1 MDGTNTA
8 RLNDFICT
16 GLLRNKIDHG
26 SESVRSDLPAPKAL
40 NFHINSEI
48 EQAVSKAEVNFD
60 NLIAKHDLTVLA
72 YQSFGKNLI
81 KKFKCSPDGFA
92 QMVIQ
97 LAYYRM
103 FGVSRPTYE
112 SAQTRKFQRGR
123 TETSRTVST
132 ESVKFVKTMEDV
144 NASAEQKIAAFRA
157 ALKTQGAYMADC
169 VNAHGVDRHL
179 FGLKNSL
186 APNEPKPSLFT
197 DPAYAYSQHW
207 FLSTSQ
213 LSSGTKALLSCIV
226 SPRACVLT
234 LLTCYSYRNLC
245 CVWLGSGCQ

>member
-1 MDGTNTA
+1 MDGTTTA
-8 RLNDFICT
+8 RLNDFVCT
-16 GLLRNKIDHG
+16 SLAANKIDHG
-26 SESVRSDLPAPKAL
+26 SENVRSNLPAPKIL

-48 EQAVSKAEVNFD
+48 EQAVGKAEYNFEK
-60 NLIAKHDLTVLA
+60 LIGNHDLTVLA

-81 KKFKCSPDGFA
+81 KKFKCSPDSFM
-92 QMVIQ
+92 QMTIQ

-132 ESVKFVKTMEDV
+132 ESVRFVKSMEDI
-144 NASAEQKIAAFRA
+144 SLSTEQKIAAFRA
-157 ALKTQGAYMADC
+157 ALKAQGAYMADC
-169 VNAHGVDRHL
+169 VNPHGVDRHL

-186 APNEPKPSLFT
+186 QPNEPKPTLFT
-197 DPAYAYSQHW
+197 DPAYSYSQHW

-213 LSSGTKALLSCIV
+213 LSSGEFFD
-226 SPRACVLT
+226 
-234 LLTCYSYRNLC
+234 
-245 CVWLGSGCQ
+245 GSVRK